1 MEEQSTASLQKE
13 EVAPYK
19 QCLNCG
25 ENLQGV
31 YCHKCGQQATNP
43 TPKVWEFILEYM
55 NNAFIWDSKCFP
67 TIWHLIRRPGYLT
80 NEFNAGKFV
89 AYEHPLK
96 LNMFFLFV
104 FVTLF
109 LLFSDVQKVDD
120 SFDNITKSESVRPFL
135 SLGALNDDA
144 AYFAKMKESVRDTV
158 TLSMPSLLAEK
169 YPEIIT
175 TIQAITNH
183 GKERLDTL
191 VVAIPQ
197 VLLKDKILVANE
209 SSIYTFSSKNEIVDN
224 LLKLDIISEVWR
236 KMLDILIQYFPLI
249 FLITSPLLAFAVK
262 LLYLKRKK
270 PFISFF
276 IFALHY
282 TAFVELML
290 LIIYLLYLVV
300 QPSFEVLKWIILLG
314 SCLYLSIAVKRV
326 YENNSWIKSVLKAL
340 LISLIYLLICF
351 IAFFVIFVITVFLV
365 VL

>member
-1 MEEQSTASLQKE
+1 MEEQSTTNLQKE
-13 EVAPYK
+13 EIAPYK

-31 YCHKCGQQATNP
+31 YCHKCGQRATNP

-55 NNAFIWDSKCFP
+55 NNAFIWDSKCLP
-67 TIWHLIRRPGYLT
+67 TMWHLIRRPGYLT

-104 FVTLF
+104 FVTIF
-109 LLFSDVQKVDD
+109 LLFSNVQKADE
-120 SFDNITKSESVRPFL
+120 SFDNVTKNEIFRPFL

-144 AYFAKMKESVRDTV
+144 VYSAKMKESERDTI

-169 YPEIIT
+169 YPEIIS
-175 TIQAITNH
+175 TIQANTNH

-197 VLLKDKILVANE
+197 VLIKDKILVANE
-209 SSIYTFSSKNEIVDN
+209 SSIYAFSSDNDIVDN
-224 LLKLDIISEVWR
+224 LLQLDIISEVWR
-236 KMLDILIQYFPLI
+236 KLLDILTQYFPLI
-249 FLITSPLLAFAVK
+249 FLITSPLLALAVK
-262 LLYLKRKK
+262 LLYLKQKK

-282 TAFVELML
+282 TAFVEFIL
-290 LIIYLLYLVV
+290 LIVYLLYLAV
-300 QPSFEVLKWIILLG
+300 QPSFEALEWIIIIA
-314 SCLYLSIAVKRV
+314 SCLYLSVAVKTV
-326 YENNSWIKSVLKAL
+326 YESNSWIKSVVKAL
-340 LISLIYLLICF
+340 LISLIYQLIC
-351 IAFFVIFVITVFLV
+351 IAAFFVIFIVATFIVML
-365 VL
+365 

>member
-1 MEEQSTASLQKE
+1 
-13 EVAPYK
+13 
-19 QCLNCG
+19 
-25 ENLQGV
+25 
-31 YCHKCGQQATNP
+31 
-43 TPKVWEFILEYM
+43 
-55 NNAFIWDSKCFP
+55 
-67 TIWHLIRRPGYLT
+67 
-80 NEFNAGKFV
+80 
-89 AYEHPLK
+89 
-96 LNMFFLFV
+96 
-104 FVTLF
+104 
-109 LLFSDVQKVDD
+109 
-120 SFDNITKSESVRPFL
+120 
-135 SLGALNDDA
+135 
-144 AYFAKMKESVRDTV
+144 
-158 TLSMPSLLAEK
+158 MPSLLAEE

-209 SSIYTFSSKNEIVDN
+209 SSIYSFSSKNEIVDN

-365 VL
+365 IL

>member
-1 MEEQSTASLQKE
+1 
-13 EVAPYK
+13 
-19 QCLNCG
+19 
-25 ENLQGV
+25 
-31 YCHKCGQQATNP
+31 
-43 TPKVWEFILEYM
+43 
-55 NNAFIWDSKCFP
+55 
-67 TIWHLIRRPGYLT
+67 
-80 NEFNAGKFV
+80 
-89 AYEHPLK
+89 
-96 LNMFFLFV
+96 
-104 FVTLF
+104 
-109 LLFSDVQKVDD
+109 
-120 SFDNITKSESVRPFL
+120 
-135 SLGALNDDA
+135 
-144 AYFAKMKESVRDTV
+144 MKESVRDTV

-209 SSIYTFSSKNEIVDN
+209 SSIYTFSSKNEIIDN

-326 YENNSWIKSVLKAL
+326 YENNSWIKSVLKVWQMNL
-340 LISLIYLLICF
+340 
-351 IAFFVIFVITVFLV
+351 TNLV
-365 VL
+365 VIHRRM